1 VIRLIGPAN
10 LPSGVLGASV
20 LLQGNGAESLHW
32 NDAAL
37 RTFLEGTIRA
47 KFGVHVTGKNIRK
60 TINGTTSTIGDLS
73 IAISAAI
80 QRQQRPRKVTSDVMH
95 G

>member
-37 RTFLEGTIRA
+37 RTSCDWKE
-47 KFGVHVTGKNIRK
+47 HPKNNKR
-60 TINGTTSTIGDLS
+60 NYFHHWRFVDRDLS
-73 IAISAAI
+73 GHPASAEATEGYVRRDAWLVLF
-80 QRQQRPRKVTSDVMH
+80 QS
-95 G
+95 